1 MLSMILALGCGIAA
15 ISLALAI
22 DGKPLDYWKIN
33 GYVVQPAVLLSVVAT
48 IANALLVF
56 AFTEGATIS
65 WYVIGRLH
73 IHTDTNK
80 QAGGIVPCAVRR

>member
-1 MLSMILALGCGIAA
+1 MILALGCGIAA

-56 AFTEGATIS
+56 AFTKGATIA
-65 WYVIGRLH
+65 WYVTGR
-73 IHTDTNK
+73 IETHTGADKN
-80 QAGGIVPCAVRR
+80 AGGIVPCVEQH